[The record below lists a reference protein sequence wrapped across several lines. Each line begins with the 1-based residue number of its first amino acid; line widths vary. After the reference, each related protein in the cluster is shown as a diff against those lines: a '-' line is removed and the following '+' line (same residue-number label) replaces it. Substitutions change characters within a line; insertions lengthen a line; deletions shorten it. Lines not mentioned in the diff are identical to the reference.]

1 MATPSPPPVVRNA
14 RAGPRLPPGE
24 TNDVLYITAMVRED
38 GRKVR
43 LPPSPASDKVPLPIT
58 SEGITEEPEWRVRPS
73 TILKQ

>member
-43 LPPSPASDKVPLPIT
+43 LPPSPASDKD
-58 SEGITEEPEWRVRPS
+58 PS
-73 TILKQ
+73 PSLLRGLQKSPSGE